1 MPKRISRRDI
11 LAAGAAM
18 GLTTGNAGAAPE
30 SSSSRSVSSSSFLS
44 QWSPPLDRKRN
55 LTSGPTPFRLASW
68 SSVTTLDYPKGGIS
82 ITAMVKRVH
91 DAGYTA
97 AVSAPGRMNRSP
109 WLDAPESEIRE
120 LKEALKTYDVAFVDM
135 HANANN
141 IHPDL
146 SERQKENRWTILE
159 CEAAE
164 RIGCPHVTTHT
175 GSCAP
180 SAISMHPD
188 NWTWDTWKLSVKVMK
203 QLLKDTAGMKVALV
217 IEPDNMATI
226 NCPRAHK
233 RLIEDVGD
241 PRLKVCLEPV
251 NMMNIGYYYRSTELF
266 EEAFDL
272 LGEHIAIAHAKDSLI
287 LPDKMSMYLT
297 EVPPGEGVLDYETY
311 LVGLSRLKYPRALLI
326 EHMADDKYATAK
338 RFIEE
343 TAKRVGVKIYGR
355 N

>member
-1 MPKRISRRDI
+1 MPTKISRRGL
-11 LAAGAAM
+11 LAGD
-18 GLTTGNAGAAPE
+18 
-30 SSSSRSVSSSSFLS
+30 SSALPFLS
-44 QWSPPLDRKRN
+44 PWSPPADRTRN
-55 LTSGPTPFRLASW
+55 LTPGPTPFRLAAW
-68 SSVTTLDYPKGGIS
+68 SSVTTLDYPKGLS
-82 ITAMVKRVH
+82 ITEMVKRIR
-91 DAGYTA
+91 DAGYSA
-97 AVSAPGRMNRSP
+97 GVSAPGRLNRSP
-109 WLDAPESEIRE
+109 WLSAPESEIRE
-120 LKEALKTYDVAFVDM
+120 LKDALKTYDVAFVDM

-146 SERQKENRWTILE
+146 TERQKENRWTILE

-164 RIGCPHVTTHT
+164 RVGCPHVTTHT

-180 SAISMHPD
+180 SAIAMHPD
-188 NWTWDTWKLSVKVMK
+188 NWTWETWKLSVKVMK
-203 QLLKDTAGMKVALV
+203 QILKDTAGMKVALV
-217 IEPDNMATI
+217 IVPDNLATI

-233 RLIEDVGD
+233 QLIEDVGD

-251 NMMNIGYYYRSTELF
+251 NMMNIAFYFRSTELF

-272 LGEHIAIAHAKDSLI
+272 LGEHIAIAHAKDSYI

-311 LVGLSRLKYPRALLI
+311 LVGLSRLTYPRTLLI
-326 EHMADDKYATAK
+326 EHMPDEKYAGAK

-343 TAKRVGVKIYGR
+343 TAARVGVKIYGK